1 MKKHTTVNAT
11 GVTEMSVIMQLCTFL
26 NHRGYIVWRH
36 SNTGTFNAREA
47 KAALVKLHSAVRSGA
62 LSEANFSIAIDVIF
76 ARCWKKTPGMVP
88 GVFDI
93 VGFNLVTGK
102 FVAIEVKLGKDEL
115 RPEQR
120 EFKGNV
126 EVAGGETYIVRDF
139 PLFSH
144 NFMTK
149 RGERLAEA

>member
-1 MKKHTTVNAT
+1 MKKHTTVNAAN
-11 GVTEMSVIMQLCTFL
+11 VTEIGIIMQLCTFL
-26 NHRGYIVWRH
+26 NNRNYIVWRH

-47 KAALVKLHSAVRSGA
+47 KAALVKLHAAVKSGA

-76 ARCWKKTPGMVP
+76 ARCWKKTPGMIP

-93 VGFNLVTGK
+93 VGINLATEK

-120 EFKGNV
+120 EFMRRVKD
-126 EVAGGETYIVRDF
+126 AGGETYIVRDF

-144 NFMTK
+144 NF
-149 RGERLAEA
+149 RVRAEAVAGY

>member
-1 MKKHTTVNAT
+1 MKKHTTVNNPA
-11 GVTEMSVIMQLCTFL
+11 GVTEMGIIMQLCTFL
-26 NHRGYIVWRH
+26 NNRGYIVWRH

-47 KAALVKLHSAVRSGA
+47 KALLLPLYAALRSGQ
-62 LSEANFSIAIDVIF
+62 LSAENYAVAIDTIF
-76 ARCWKKTPGMVP
+76 ARCWKKTPGAIP

-93 VGFNLVTGK
+93 VGINLATEK

-120 EFKGNV
+120 EFMRRVKD
-126 EVAGGETYIVRDF
+126 AGGETYIVRDF

-144 NFMTK
+144 NF
-149 RGERLAEA
+149 RARAEAVAEY

>member
-1 MKKHTTVNAT
+1 MKKHTTVNAAN
-11 GVTEMSVIMQLCTFL
+11 VTEIGIIMQLCTFL
-26 NHRGYIVWRH
+26 NHRNYIVWRH

-47 KAALVKLHSAVRSGA
+47 KAALVALYAAVRSGQLSPENYA
-62 LSEANFSIAIDVIF
+62 LAIDTIF
-76 ARCWKKTPGMVP
+76 GRAWKKTPGMIP

-93 VGFNLVTGK
+93 VGINLGTGK

-120 EFKGNV
+120 EFMRRVKD
-126 EVAGGETYIVRDF
+126 AGGETYIVRDF

-144 NFMTK
+144 NF
-149 RGERLAEA
+149 RAREVLAEAE

>member
-1 MKKHTTVNAT
+1 MKKHITSNAPAGTTEV
-11 GVTEMSVIMQLCTFL
+11 GLIMQICTLL
-26 NHRGYIVWRH
+26 NNRGYIVWRH

-47 KAALVKLHSAVRSGA
+47 KALLLPLYAAVKSGQLSPENYAV
-62 LSEANFSIAIDVIF
+62 AIDTIF
-76 ARCWKKTPGMVP
+76 ARAWKKTPGLIP

-93 VGFNLVTGK
+93 VGLNLATGK

-120 EFKGNV
+120 EFMRQVKD
-126 EVAGGETYIVRDF
+126 AGGEAYVVRDF

-144 NFMTK
+144 NF
-149 RGERLAEA
+149 RAREVVAGY

>member
-1 MKKHTTVNAT
+1 M
-11 GVTEMSVIMQLCTFL
+11 
-26 NHRGYIVWRH
+26 WRH

-47 KAALVKLHSAVRSGA
+47 KAALVKLHAAVKSGA

-76 ARCWKKTPGMVP
+76 ARCWKKTPGMIP

-93 VGFNLVTGK
+93 VGINLATEK

-120 EFKGNV
+120 EFMRRVKD
-126 EVAGGETYIVRDF
+126 AGGETYIVRDF

-144 NFMTK
+144 NF
-149 RGERLAEA
+149 RARAEAVAEY

>member
-11 GVTEMSVIMQLCTFL
+11 GVTEMSIIMQLCTFL

-47 KAALVKLHSAVRSGA
+47 KAALVKLHSAVKSGA

-102 FVAIEVKLGKDEL
+102 FVAIEVKLGEDEL

-120 EFKGNV
+120 DFMRRVKD
-126 EVAGGETYIVRDF
+126 AGGETYIVRDF

-144 NFMTK
+144 NF
-149 RGERLAEA
+149 RARAEAAST